1 MKRFSDKRIIKQISN
16 NPLKKGTESIHPL
29 TLEINKNNERFDVMP
44 TQFFITERDNFK
56 IFDNYAPIT
65 NKNLIKSRNDKDN
78 MEIPDL
84 SLPMTDYLNI
94 YNIDNYDELI
104 TSLKNMVHK
113 DVLEN
118 TIFRIVNIYVRIE
131 FNELKKINNTLIKIF
146 KIIFKN
152 KKVEDNEFINK
163 FIKNWFEKNNK
174 DDFRLN
180 ICNDFKKYLG

>member
-16 NPLKKGTESIHPL
+16 NPLKKGTSGIHPL
-29 TLEINKNNERFDVMP
+29 TLEINVNNENIDAVP
-44 TQFFITERDNFK
+44 TQFYLGESGNFEMYTPK
-56 IFDNYAPIT
+56 T

-78 MEIPDL
+78 MQYPDL

-94 YNIDNYDELI
+94 YNIDSYDELI
-104 TSLKNMVHK
+104 TSLKNMINK
-113 DVLEN
+113 DVLED

-152 KKVEDNEFINK
+152 KKVEDDEFINK
-163 FIKNWFEKNNK
+163 FIKKWFEKNNK

-180 ICNDFKKYLG
+180 ICNDFKNYLS

>member
-16 NPLKKGTESIHPL
+16 NPLKNGKISLHPL
-29 TLEINKNNERFDVMP
+29 TLEISENNETYNIVA
-44 TQFFITERDNFK
+44 TQFYLGEDGDFK
-56 IFDNYAPIT
+56 IHSSQN

-78 MEIPDL
+78 MQYPDL

-104 TSLKNMVHK
+104 TSLKNMINK
-113 DVLEN
+113 DVLED

-152 KKVEDNEFINK
+152 KKVEDDEFINK
-163 FIKNWFEKNNK
+163 FIKKWFEKNNK

-180 ICNDFKKYLG
+180 ICNDFKNYLS

>member
-16 NPLKKGTESIHPL
+16 NPIKNGDFSIHPI
-29 TLEINKNNERFDVMP
+29 TLEIGQNVDKFDSVA
-44 TQFFITERDNFK
+44 TQFFIGENGKFIINAQKT
-56 IFDNYAPIT
+56 T
-65 NKNLIKSRNDKDN
+65 KNLIKSRNDKEN
-78 MEIPDL
+78 MESPDL

-94 YNIDNYDELI
+94 YNIDSYDELI
-104 TSLKNMVHK
+104 TSLKNMINK
-113 DVLEN
+113 NVLEE

-152 KKVEDNEFINK
+152 KKVEDDEFINK
-163 FIKNWFEKNNK
+163 FLKNWFEKNNK

-180 ICNDFKKYLG
+180 ICNDFKNYLG